1 MINVPINK
9 DNRIPPDV
17 LVLVPE
23 DAARHYKMIPLALS
37 GNVLDVGLVDPD
49 DVKAQEALNFLAS
62 RNGLMAQVFKISED
76 EWFKLM
82 KQYAGLGEEVGEALE
97 GLRKELAEE
106 KEKVGSYET
115 LKGKKEQEAPVIRM
129 VETILKHGI
138 ESKASDIH
146 IEPTMNK
153 LRVRFRLDG
162 ALQTVV
168 VLPVEIAPAI
178 VSRVKILS
186 NLQIDETRRPQDGR
200 FTTKVGER
208 EIDLR
213 VAVLP
218 TARGEKVALRILD
231 PTIGLKTLPDL
242 GITGRNLEVVEKGI
256 KKPFGMILMTGPTG
270 SGKSTTI
277 YGILQILN
285 SDTVNIVSLE
295 DPVEYYIDGVN
306 QSQIRPELGYTFAN
320 GLRQILRQ
328 DPNIIVVGEIRDSE
342 TAGLAVQSAL
352 TGHLVLST
360 LHTNNAI
367 GVIPRLIDMG
377 VEPFLLPS
385 ALNVAL
391 AQRLVKRL
399 CPDCKKEIEPP
410 EKIKKIILDI
420 IESMPEQSRPKRK
433 KEGFKIY
440 KAQGCA
446 KCGNRGTKGRIAV
459 FEILEMTP
467 QLEQIVIS
475 EPTESKILAE
485 SQRQGM
491 TTMLQDGITKVLE
504 GIIGFEELIQVV
516 NISNEE
522 PVK

>member
-1 MINVPINK
+1 MAIDK
-9 DNRIPPDV
+9 EKKIPPDV
-17 LVLVPE
+17 LILIPE
-23 DAARHYKMIPLALS
+23 EAARYYKMIPLSLS

-62 RNGLMAQVFKISED
+62 RNSLAARVFKIEED
-76 EWFKLM
+76 EWAALI
-82 KQYAGLGEEVGEALE
+82 KQYAGLGEEVSEALE
-97 GLRKELAEE
+97 GLKKELAEE
-106 KEKVGSYET
+106 RLALPEVKMGA
-115 LKGKKEQEAPVIRM
+115 KEQDAPIIRM
-129 VETILKHGI
+129 VETILRHGI

-162 ALQTVV
+162 SLQTVV
-168 VLPVEIAPAI
+168 VLPVEIGPAI
-178 VSRVKILS
+178 VSRIKILS

-200 FTTKVGER
+200 FTTKVGEK

-231 PTIGLKTLPDL
+231 PTIGLRTLPEL
-242 GITGRNLEVVEKGI
+242 GIVGRNLEVIERGI

-285 SDTVNIVSLE
+285 TENVNIVSLE

-306 QSQIRPELGYTFAN
+306 QSQIRPELGYTFAS

-342 TAGLAVQSAL
+342 TAGLAAQSAL
-352 TGHLVLST
+352 TGHLVLAT
-360 LHTNNAI
+360 LHTNDAI
-367 GVIPRLIDMG
+367 GVIPRLINMG
-377 VEPFLLPS
+377 VEPYLIPS

-399 CPDCKKEIEPP
+399 CQDCKKQVAPAESIKKVILDAIEAMP
-410 EKIKKIILDI
+410 EALRPKIKKEEI
-420 IESMPEQSRPKRK
+420 
-433 KEGFKIY
+433 KIY
-440 KAQGCA
+440 KANGCP
-446 KCGNRGTKGRIAV
+446 KCGHKGTRGRIAV
-459 FEILEMTP
+459 FEVLEMTP
-467 QLEQIVIS
+467 QLEEIIIS
-475 EPTESKILAE
+475 GPTESKILAE
-485 SQRQGM
+485 AKRQGM
-491 TTMLQDGITKVLE
+491 ITMLGDGVLKILE
-504 GIIGFEELIQVV
+504 GAIGFEELIQVV
-516 NISNEE
+516 NVENE
-522 PVK
+522 KDKT

>member
-1 MINVPINK
+1 
-9 DNRIPPDV
+9 
-17 LVLVPE
+17 
-23 DAARHYKMIPLALS
+23 
-37 GNVLDVGLVDPD
+37 
-49 DVKAQEALNFLAS
+49 
-62 RNGLMAQVFKISED
+62 
-76 EWFKLM
+76 
-82 KQYAGLGEEVGEALE
+82 
-97 GLRKELAEE
+97 
-106 KEKVGSYET
+106 
-115 LKGKKEQEAPVIRM
+115 
-129 VETILKHGI
+129 
-138 ESKASDIH
+138 
-146 IEPTMNK
+146 
-153 LRVRFRLDG
+153 
-162 ALQTVV
+162 V

-178 VSRVKILS
+178 VSRIKILS

-200 FTTKVGER
+200 FTTKIGEK
-208 EIDLR
+208 EVDLR
-213 VAVLP
+213 VSVLP
-218 TARGEKVALRILD
+218 TARGEKAALRILD
-231 PTIGLKTLPDL
+231 PTIGLRTLPEL
-242 GITGRNLEVVEKGI
+242 GIIGRNLEVLEKGI
-256 KKPFGMILMTGPTG
+256 RKPFGMILMTGPTG

-285 SDTVNIVSLE
+285 TDAVNIVSLE

-328 DPNIIVVGEIRDSE
+328 DPNIIVVGEMRDSE

-360 LHTNNAI
+360 LHTNDAI

-399 CPDCKKEIEPP
+399 CPDCKKGIEPS
-410 EKIKKIILDI
+410 EKIKKVILDVV
-420 IESMPEQSRPKRK
+420 ETMPERSRPKIK

-440 KAQGCA
+440 KAQGCS
-446 KCGNRGTKGRIAV
+446 KCNNKGTKGRIAV

-467 QLEQIVIS
+467 QLEQIIIS

-491 TTMLQDGITKVLE
+491 TTMLQDGIIKVLE

-516 NISNEE
+516 SVSEE
-522 PVK
+522 STK

>member
-1 MINVPINK
+1 MPIDK
-9 DNRIPPDV
+9 DKRILPDV
-17 LVLVPE
+17 LILIPE
-23 DAARHYKMIPLALS
+23 DAARHYKMVPLALS
-37 GNVLDVGLVDPD
+37 GNVLDVGLVNPD

-76 EWFKLM
+76 EWLKLM
-82 KQYAGLGEEVGEALE
+82 EQYAGLGEEVGEALE
-97 GLRKELAEE
+97 GLRRELAQER
-106 KEKVGSYET
+106 EKVGLSEA
-115 LKGKKEQEAPVIRM
+115 LKGKKEQEAPIIRM
-129 VETILKHGI
+129 METILKHGI

-162 ALQTVV
+162 TLQTVV

-178 VSRVKILS
+178 VARIKILS

-200 FTTKVGER
+200 FTAKVGEK
-208 EIDLR
+208 EVDLR
-213 VAVLP
+213 VAILP
-218 TARGEKVALRILD
+218 TARGEKAALRILD
-231 PTIGLKTLPDL
+231 PTIGLRTLPDL
-242 GITGRNLEVVEKGI
+242 GITGRNLGVVERGI

-285 SDTVNIVSLE
+285 TEAVNIVSLE

-306 QSQIRPELGYTFAN
+306 QSQIRPELGYTFAT

-328 DPNIIVVGEIRDSE
+328 DPNIIVVGEMRDSE

-360 LHTNNAI
+360 LHTNDAI

-399 CPDCKKEIEPP
+399 CLDCKKEVEPS
-410 EKIKKIILDI
+410 EAAKKLILKT
-420 IESMPEQSRPKRK
+420 IESMPEEARPKIK
-433 KEGFKIY
+433 KEGLKIY
-440 KAQGCA
+440 KAQGCP
-446 KCGNRGTKGRIAV
+446 KCGNKGTKGRIAV

-467 QLEQIVIS
+467 QLEHIIIS
-475 EPTESKILAE
+475 EPSESKILTE

-516 NISNEE
+516 NVEKQDS
-522 PVK
+522 

>member
-1 MINVPINK
+1 MANTPTNK

-17 LVLVPE
+17 LILIPE

-37 GNVLDVGLVDPD
+37 GNVLDVGLVNPA
-49 DVKAQEALNFLAS
+49 DVKAQEALNFLVS
-62 RNGLMAQVFKISED
+62 RNGLAAQVFKISED
-76 EWFKLM
+76 EWSKLI

-106 KEKVGSYET
+106 REKVGLSET
-115 LKGKKEQEAPVIRM
+115 LKGKKEQEAPIIRM

-162 ALQTVV
+162 TLQTVV
-168 VLPVEIAPAI
+168 VLPVDIAPAI
-178 VSRVKILS
+178 VARIKILS

-200 FTTKVGER
+200 FTTKVGEK
-208 EIDLR
+208 EVDLR

-218 TARGEKVALRILD
+218 TVRGEKAALRILD
-231 PTIGLKTLPDL
+231 PTIGLRTLPDL
-242 GITGRNLEVVEKGI
+242 GITGRNLEVVERGI

-285 SDTVNIVSLE
+285 ADSVNIVSLE

-306 QSQIRPELGYTFAN
+306 QSQIRPELGYTFAT

-328 DPNIIVVGEIRDSE
+328 DPNIIVVGEMRDNE
-342 TAGLAVQSAL
+342 TASLAVQSAL

-360 LHTNNAI
+360 LHTNDAI

-410 EKIKKIILDI
+410 ESVKKIILNN
-420 IESMPEQSRPKRK
+420 IESMPEGSRPKIK

-440 KAQGCA
+440 KSQGCP
-446 KCGNRGTKGRIAV
+446 KCGNKGTTGRIAV

-467 QLEQIVIS
+467 QLEAIIIS
-475 EPTESKILAE
+475 EPSESKILAE

-491 TTMLQDGITKVLE
+491 ITMLQDGIIKVLE
-504 GIIGFEELIQVV
+504 GVIGFEELIQVV
-516 NISNEE
+516 SIDKQKE
-522 PVK
+522 

>member
-1 MINVPINK
+1 MAIDIDK
-9 DNRIPPDV
+9 KIPPDV
-17 LVLVPE
+17 LILISE
-23 DAARHYKMIPLALS
+23 EAARYYKMIPLSLS
-37 GNVLDVGLVDPD
+37 GNVLDVGLVNPG
-49 DVKAQEALNFLAS
+49 DVRAQEALSLLTYRNRLAA
-62 RNGLMAQVFKISED
+62 RVFKISEED
-76 EWFKLM
+76 WLALI
-82 KQYAGLGEEVGEALE
+82 KQYAGIKEEVGEALE

-106 KEKVGSYET
+106 KLSLPEIPR
-115 LKGKKEQEAPVIRM
+115 GKKEEAAPIIRM

-146 IEPTMNK
+146 IEPTMKK

-162 ALQTVV
+162 TLQTVV

-178 VSRVKILS
+178 IARIKILS

-200 FTTKVGER
+200 FTTKLGEK
-208 EIDLR
+208 EVDFR
-213 VAVLP
+213 VAILP
-218 TARGEKVALRILD
+218 TARGEKAALRILD
-231 PTIGLKTLPDL
+231 PTIGLRTLPEL
-242 GITGRNLEVVEKGI
+242 GIIGRNLEVVERGI

-285 SDTVNIVSLE
+285 TELVNIVSLE
-295 DPVEYYIDGVN
+295 DPVEYYVDGVN
-306 QSQIRPELGYTFAN
+306 QSQIRPELGYTFAS

-328 DPNIIVVGEIRDSE
+328 DPNIIVVGEIRGSE

-385 ALNVAL
+385 SLNVAL

-399 CPDCKKEIEPP
+399 CPDCKKQIAPQES
-410 EKIKKIILDI
+410 IKKLIMNSVA
-420 IESMPEQSRPKRK
+420 SMSEAFRPKIK
-433 KEGFKIY
+433 KEGFKIF
-440 KAQGCA
+440 KAQGCP
-446 KCGNRGTKGRIAV
+446 KCANKGTRGRIAV

-467 QLEQIVIS
+467 QLEKIIVAK
-475 EPTESKILAE
+475 PTEADILGEAK
-485 SQRQGM
+485 RQGM
-491 TTMLQDGITKVLE
+491 ITMLQDGIMKVLE
-504 GIIGFEELIQVV
+504 GIIGLEELVQVV
-516 NISNEE
+516 NINNDSE
-522 PVK
+522 K

>member
-1 MINVPINK
+1 MAIDK
-9 DNRIPPDV
+9 DKRIPPDV
-17 LVLVPE
+17 LILIPE
-23 DAARHYKMIPLALS
+23 DAARHYKMIPLNLS
-37 GNVLDVGLVDPD
+37 GNVLDVGLVEPD

-62 RNGLMAQVFKISED
+62 RNGLVAQVFKISEE
-76 EWFKLM
+76 EWSKLIE
-82 KQYAGLGEEVGEALE
+82 QYAGLKEEVGEALE

-106 KEKVGSYET
+106 KEKVGLPEGV
-115 LKGKKEQEAPVIRM
+115 KGGREQEAPIIRM

-162 ALQTVV
+162 TLQTVV
-168 VLPVEIAPAI
+168 VLPVEISPAI
-178 VSRVKILS
+178 ISRIKILS

-200 FTTKVGER
+200 FTTKVGEKAV
-208 EIDLR
+208 DLR
-213 VAVLP
+213 VAILP
-218 TARGEKVALRILD
+218 TARGEKAALRILD
-231 PTIGLKTLPDL
+231 PAVGLKSLPEL
-242 GITGRNLEVVEKGI
+242 GITGRNLEVVERGI
-256 KKPFGMILMTGPTG
+256 RKPFGMILMTGPTG

-285 SDTVNIVSLE
+285 TDMVNIVSLE

-328 DPNIIVVGEIRDSE
+328 DPNIIVVGEMRDSE

-360 LHTNNAI
+360 LHTNDAI

-410 EKIKKIILDI
+410 ERIKKIILDAV
-420 IESMPEQSRPKRK
+420 ETMSEQSRPKIK
-433 KEGFKIY
+433 KESFKIY
-440 KAQGCA
+440 KAQGCP
-446 KCGNRGTKGRIAV
+446 KCNNKGTKGRIAV

-467 QLEQIVIS
+467 QLEEIIIS

-485 SQRQGM
+485 SKRQGM
-491 TTMLQDGITKVLE
+491 ITMLQDGVTKVLE
-504 GIIGFEELIQVV
+504 GIVGFEELLQVV
-516 NISNEE
+516 NVVNDDS
-522 PVK
+522 KK